1 MAGRKGSEDGTFLHF
16 SSSVSTNCSVSPG
29 ANGMTV
35 TPRAGIRVTIQI
47 ENAFTTMRTRKL
59 MPAVFHEGADR

>member
-1 MAGRKGSEDGTFLHF
+1 
-16 SSSVSTNCSVSPG
+16 
-29 ANGMTV
+29 
-35 TPRAGIRVTIQI
+35 VTIQI